1 MSVWLLEAVVVI
13 AKPGAKML
21 VLEVESG

>member
-1 MSVWLLEAVVVI
+1 MPFWLLEAVLVI